1 MSVNI
6 KGLKKYHR
14 SDKPEK
20 KSLKCKI
27 GIDESL
33 FSLGVN
39 GGKKIGG
46 GGLSNTS
53 KKRSETTLNKYCLEE
68 RVCGIKLYF

>member
-6 KGLKKYHR
+6 KGMKKYHR

-46 GGLSNTS
+46 GGGGYLTHR
-53 KKRSETTLNKYCLEE
+53 KKGQKQH
-68 RVCGIKLYF
+68 

>member
-6 KGLKKYHR
+6 KGMKKYHR

-39 GGKKIGG
+39 
-46 GGLSNTS
+46 NTNNILILQFT
-53 KKRSETTLNKYCLEE
+53 KVRK
-68 RVCGIKLYF
+68 

>member
-6 KGLKKYHR
+6 KGMKKYHR

-39 GGKKIGG
+39 
-46 GGLSNTS
+46 NTNNILILQFT
-53 KKRSETTLNKYCLEE
+53 KVRKWVVKWP
-68 RVCGIKLYF
+68 G